1 MRTLFHFTL
10 IVWLTAMAWAAGP
23 RTEWLRSAGGPA
35 YDEGLAAC
43 ADSEGNLIVAGMI
56 QGTATFGGTNLTSD
70 QGGVLAKYSSAGN
83 LLWARGLPSLPAAG
97 GSWPRTLA
105 ADAQG
110 NIHVAGEMQVVL
122 APTNGSTL
130 NYIYRLFVSKY
141 DPTGSLLWT
150 VARTNG
156 NFNTGAEGGGVW
168 VYGSALDT
176 AGNFYVAGDFSG
188 SFFIGSTNLHDNGSG
203 WTDFF
208 FAKFSSTGNLLWVL
222 DGGTNAFDSAHG
234 IALGQNGR
242 VLITGYSG
250 GSCFVGPFSIPQTN
264 FLAEVE
270 TNGTV
275 GALQHLDYLS
285 VGGLVGDGSGEFYA
299 WGRKGNEGR
308 AVLTKF
314 SSISNVLW
322 RTEISNT
329 WAIPRQQSAALDR
342 YGNIWAGVKAL
353 ST

>member
-242 VLITGYSG
+242 SMAYCTAWLSRAERAESNNPHAIEDIISSNRMPKKCQGLPKSGTPSTLIMST
-250 GSCFVGPFSIPQTN
+250 PKTN
-264 FLAEVE
+264 
-270 TNGTV
+270 TN
-275 GALQHLDYLS
+275 A
-285 VGGLVGDGSGEFYA
+285 
-299 WGRKGNEGR
+299 K
-308 AVLTKF
+308 
-314 SSISNVLW
+314 
-322 RTEISNT
+322 
-329 WAIPRQQSAALDR
+329 
-342 YGNIWAGVKAL
+342 VKRV
-353 ST
+353 